1 MKRRELV
8 RHLEQHGCELLREGA
23 NHSIFV
29 NRAAGKTSTV
39 PRHSEI
45 NDDLARKISKDL
57 GVPPP

>member
-1 MKRRELV
+1 VKRRELV

>member
-1 MKRRELV
+1 VKRRALV
-8 RHLEQHGCELLREGA
+8 RHLETHGCELLRDGGS
-23 NHSIFV
+23 HSIYV

-45 NDDLARKISKDL
+45 NEDLARKICRDL